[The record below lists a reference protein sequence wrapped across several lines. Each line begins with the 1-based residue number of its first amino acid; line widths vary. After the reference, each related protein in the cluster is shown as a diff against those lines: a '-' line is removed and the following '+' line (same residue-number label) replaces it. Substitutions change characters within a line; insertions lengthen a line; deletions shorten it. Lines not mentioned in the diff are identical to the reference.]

1 MLPMND
7 DYLWDKS
14 GTPDPDVERLERML
28 ERFRHERLAP
38 DLPAVMPGETW
49 PRSTEI
55 FWPLA
60 AAALVLL
67 AVGVWA
73 VRFAVNRGAWTVA
86 DLDGSPRLGNE
97 VALKQEKWKPG
108 DLIETD
114 ANSRVE
120 LQVQGLGQVEVEPN
134 SRLALL
140 KASPDQEQ
148 IRLDR
153 GTIRASIVAPPYVFL
168 VHTPTA
174 YAMDMGC
181 AYTLHVNDDG
191 SSILRVTIGWV
202 DLQRGWRQSLVPAGA
217 AAESRPGIGPG
228 APYFEDAPERFRQ
241 ALETV
246 NFDLNDAQARS
257 SALTVVLGEARP
269 RDAYTLLNLFR
280 RVDSEDRGR
289 LYDRLAAF
297 VPPPS
302 GATRDAAVNGNWNA
316 LDAWWDALGIGHA
329 KKGLKRPPRIEE

>member
-1 MLPMND
+1 MFPMND

-14 GTPDPDVERLERML
+14 GTPDPDVERLEQML
-28 ERFRHERLAP
+28 ERFRHDRLAP
-38 DLPAVMPGETW
+38 DLPAVLPVENL
-49 PRSTEI
+49 PRRSRV
-55 FWPLA
+55 FWALA

-67 AVGVWA
+67 ALGVWFM
-73 VRFAVNRGAWTVA
+73 RFAVNRSAWTVA

-97 VALKQEKWKPG
+97 VALRQEKWKPG
-108 DLIETD
+108 DAIETD
-114 ANSRVE
+114 AASRVE
-120 LQVQGLGQVEVEPN
+120 LQVQGLGQLEVEPN
-134 SRLALL
+134 SRLTLL
-140 KASPDQEQ
+140 KASAEQQQ

-181 AYTLHVNDDG
+181 AYTLQVNDDG

-217 AAESRPGIGPG
+217 AAESRRGIGPG
-228 APYFEDAPERFRQ
+228 APYFEDASERFRQ
-241 ALETV
+241 ALEIV
-246 NFDLNDAQARS
+246 NFDLSDAQARS

-289 LYDRLAAF
+289 LYDRLAAL
-297 VPPPS
+297 VSPPS

-316 LDAWWDALGIGHA
+316 LDPWWDALGIGHA
-329 KKGLKRPPRIEE
+329 KKGLKKPPRIEE